1 MTLEEFRLALQAKG
15 LSLNAEKLAKFK
27 EYARLLKEWN
37 EKINLTSIVEEE
49 EVIEKHF
56 LDSAL
61 PFLGF
66 DLKGKKVLDIGS
78 GAGFP
83 GMVIALLFDEAE
95 VHLLDAT
102 KKKFL
107 FLEEVQKTLQIPNVF
122 FEIGRVEERK
132 DLRESFDFVTARGFA
147 ATRVFLEVGAPLC
160 KVKGT
165 LLAMK
170 SRRGEEEYAEAR
182 PAMKK
187 LGLILEDI
195 KSYELPSG
203 EVRNN
208 YRFGKAKPTDPRY
221 PRDWATIMRKPL

>member
-1 MTLEEFRLALQAKG
+1 MTIEEFRLHLQAKG
-15 LSLNAEKLAKFK
+15 LSLTADKLAKLK

-37 EKINLTSIVEEE
+37 EKMNLTSIVEEE

-56 LDSAL
+56 LDSVL

-66 DLKGKKVLDIGS
+66 DLKGKKILDIGS

-83 GMVIALLFDEAE
+83 GMVLALLFEEAE

-107 FLEEVQKTLQIPNVF
+107 FLEEVQKTLQIPNVH
-122 FEIGRVEERK
+122 FEIGRVEEMK
-132 DLRESFDFVTARGFA
+132 NLRDSFDFVTARGFA
-147 ATRVFLEVGAPLC
+147 LTRIFLEVAAPLA
-160 KVKGT
+160 KRKGT
-165 LLAMK
+165 LIAMK
-170 SRRGEEEYAEAR
+170 SRRGEEEYEEAK

-187 LGLILEDI
+187 LGLVLEDV
-195 KSYELPSG
+195 KSYELPCG

-208 YRFGKAKPTDPRY
+208 YRFGKIRPTDPRY
-221 PRDWATIMRKPL
+221 PRPWATILKKPL